1 MIVFDDVLSGLD
13 STTMNHVMHAL
24 FGKAGLLRQSKTTVL
39 LATHAGMDSYFRS
52 SLTTH
57 LSFSVNVLK
66 YADHIIALSSDG
78 RISEQG
84 SFSELRFQHEGYVE
98 RLCKATDY
106 ANNDGQDGYDGIV
119 PTPES
124 RTQARPRQ
132 STRISFLESRR
143 EARQSNRISLARQ
156 STRIS
161 FLESGTA
168 AQQGVAVTLP
178 NIANARLD
186 VPGADAPNRQM
197 GDRKAYRHYFRATGV
212 RNTVIFFLAEIFFVA
227 FEIAP
232 QVWLSRWADAT
243 GTDSYQ
249 GAGFYLGIYAA
260 LQVGFLVS
268 LFIGARHVA
277 STMVV
282 RSGRW
287 LHAQLVRTVSTA
299 PLSFFTSTDAG
310 ITLNRFSQDV
320 NLLDTELPVSLLLL
334 GAAALGTLAQAVVV
348 LVAAKYVGA
357 AIALV
362 VVVFYLVQRCYL
374 RTSRQLRYLDLE
386 AKSPLYSLFLEA
398 LRGRA
403 TVRAFRWQ
411 DECEAE
417 FLSALD
423 DSQRPAYLLASVQQW
438 LALVLGL
445 ITAAVAVILVAL
457 MVTLKEKGTTT
468 AGLGGVALLNMMS
481 LSQNLMHAV
490 VMWTRLE
497 TSIGAVARIKD
508 FAEQTPAEVMSRE
521 AVELPKD
528 WPTTGAVEF
537 NDVAISYK

>member
-1 MIVFDDVLSGLD
+1 MSCMLYLAKLDSSASPRQLFCLRLTQVWILIFQSGL
-13 STTMNHVMHAL
+13 N
-24 FGKAGLLRQSKTTVL
+24 
-39 LATHAGMDSYFRS
+39 THI
-52 SLTTH
+52 L
-57 LSFSVNVLK
+57 FSVHVLQ
-66 YADHIIALSSDG
+66 YADHIIALRSDG

-84 SFSELRFQHEGYVE
+84 SFPELRFQHEGYVE
-98 RLCKATDY
+98 RLCRAIDY
-106 ANNDGQDGYDGIV
+106 AEDDGQDDHDSV
-119 PTPES
+119 VRTPVS
-124 RTQARPRQ
+124 R
-132 STRISFLESRR
+132 
-143 EARQSNRISLARQ
+143 
-156 STRIS
+156 
-161 FLESGTA
+161 TA
-168 AQQGVAVTLP
+168 AQQGIAVTLP
-178 NIANARLD
+178 ITANARLD
-186 VPGADAPNRQM
+186 VPEADASNRQI

-212 RNTVIFFLAEIFFVA
+212 RNTVIFVLAEFFFVA

-232 QVWLSRWADAT
+232 QVWLSQWADAT

-249 GAGFYLGIYAA
+249 GPGFYLGIYAA

-268 LFIGARHVA
+268 LFVGARHVA

-299 PLSFFTSTDAG
+299 PLSFFASTDAG

-357 AIALV
+357 AIGLV

-411 DECEAE
+411 EECQAE

-508 FAEQTPAEVMSRE
+508 FAEQTPAEVMSHE